1 MVNNNAPITPNPKK
15 AKIDVKFIFRAIIA
29 LIMSF
34 VIGLSIYTVNAK
46 VVFGDDMPMPL
57 GFGVG
62 VVLSGSMEPELSVD
76 DVIIVYRD
84 DEYHVGDTVVFQSH
98 SILVVHKII
107 SIDGDTVITQGTA
120 NNVTDDPI
128 SLDSIKGKVI
138 DHIDAEYSKPFL
150 AVVEFV
156 RSPIVALI
164 ILGSSALLLFF
175 SYKSDKKEKDA
186 KSTADLDLIRA
197 EIAALKSA
205 QAKPSPAGEGGPLA
219 VDEVSQQNPE
229 ENSQEG

>member
-1 MVNNNAPITPNPKK
+1 MVNNNASPNPKPKK
-15 AKIDVKFIFRAIIA
+15 AKVDVKFIFRAIIA

-84 DEYHVGDTVVFQSH
+84 DEYHVGDTVVFHSH
-98 SILVVHKII
+98 GILVVHKII
-107 SIDGDTVITQGTA
+107 SIDGDLVTTQGTA

-205 QAKPSPAGEGGPLA
+205 QTKPSPAGEGGPLA
-219 VDEVSQQNPE
+219 VDEVSYQGTQ
-229 ENSQEG
+229 SLQSAD

>member
-1 MVNNNAPITPNPKK
+1 MVNNNASQSPTPKK
-15 AKIDVKFIFRAIIA
+15 AKVDVKFIFRAIIA

-84 DEYHVGDTVVFQSH
+84 DEYHVGDTVVFHSH
-98 SILVVHKII
+98 GILVVHKII
-107 SIDGDTVITQGTA
+107 SIDGDLVTTQGTA
-120 NNVTDDPI
+120 NNVCDEPI
-128 SLDSIKGKVI
+128 ALDSIKGKVI

-156 RSPIVALI
+156 RSPIVALL

-197 EIAALKSA
+197 EIEALKSA
-205 QAKPSPAGEGGPLA
+205 QTKPSPAGEGGPLA
-219 VDEVSQQNPE
+219 VDEVSQQKPE

>member
-1 MVNNNAPITPNPKK
+1 MVNNNASPNPKPKK
-15 AKIDVKFIFRAIIA
+15 AKVDVKFIFRAIIA

-84 DEYHVGDTVVFQSH
+84 DEYHVGDTVVFHSH
-98 SILVVHKII
+98 GILVVHKII
-107 SIDGDTVITQGTA
+107 SIDGDLVTTQGTA

-156 RSPIVALI
+156 RSPIVALL
-164 ILGSSALLLFF
+164 ILGVSAFLLFF

-197 EIAALKSA
+197 EIEALKAA
-205 QAKPSPAGEGGPLA
+205 QEAKNATKNNDTN
-219 VDEVSQQNPE
+219 DE
-229 ENSQEG
+229 

>member
-1 MVNNNAPITPNPKK
+1 MVNNNASQSPKPKK
-15 AKIDVKFIFRAIIA
+15 AKVDVKFIFRAIIA

-84 DEYHVGDTVVFQSH
+84 DEYHVGDTVVFHSH
-98 SILVVHKII
+98 GILVVHKII
-107 SIDGDTVITQGTA
+107 SIDGDLVTTQGTA

-156 RSPIVALI
+156 RSPIVALL

-197 EIAALKSA
+197 EIEALKAA
-205 QAKPSPAGEGGPLA
+205 QEQK
-219 VDEVSQQNPE
+219 QNDNNNTNNE
-229 ENSQEG
+229 